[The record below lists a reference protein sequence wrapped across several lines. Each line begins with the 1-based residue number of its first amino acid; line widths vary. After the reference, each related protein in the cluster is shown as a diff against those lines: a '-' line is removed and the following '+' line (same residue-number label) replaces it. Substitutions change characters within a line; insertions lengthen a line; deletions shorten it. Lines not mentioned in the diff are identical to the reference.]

1 MMLKKYRPEIKG
13 ETNALILI
21 LDCPLVL
28 EYFLFLQ
35 IKIQLEIWR
44 ILLND
49 WLKNNSIIQI
59 EELNLQIS

>member
-28 EYFLFLQ
+28 EYFLFL
-35 IKIQLEIWR
+35 
-44 ILLND
+44 
-49 WLKNNSIIQI
+49 
-59 EELNLQIS
+59 